1 MGVKVVRV
9 VGDGVAV
16 VVRPD
21 SVRSMVSHGVELPG
35 SLVMVWRSLRAL
47 MSFGVW
53 LLMVWSCLD
62 RDGCAHLPGLKRS
75 ERVGLCASLAPYIYI
90 IDETKYFNIKTKNY
104 LFLFGNIKITL
115 YLGGR
120 NNNKT
125 K

>member
-1 MGVKVVRV
+1 MVAHGVKVVRV

-21 SVRSMVSHGVELPG
+21 VVRGVVAHGVKLPG

-62 RDGCAHLPGLKRS
+62 RDGCADLQGLKRS
-75 ERVGLCASLAPYIYI
+75 ARVGQCASLVTYTHIY
-90 IDETKYFNIKTKNY
+90 N
-104 LFLFGNIKITL
+104 
-115 YLGGR
+115 R
-120 NNNKT
+120 
-125 K
+125 

>member
-1 MGVKVVRV
+1 MRPDTVRAWLLMGVKVVRV

-16 VVRPD
+16 VVRPH

-75 ERVGLCASLAPYIYI
+75 GRVGQCASLATYTHIY
-90 IDETKYFNIKTKNY
+90 N
-104 LFLFGNIKITL
+104 
-115 YLGGR
+115 R
-120 NNNKT
+120 
-125 K
+125 